1 MSLVLCFSNLISS
14 FKVCSFNLIFNS
26 CSFCFWFWRS
36 IFSCLTFSIFSSF
49 NLLVSSFFNILYCP
63 IVLAIL
69 SKKDWINFS
78 IPKLILRLISGFKE
92 FCKLINFKIKFCF
105 FGFVDFITLLTFFIF
120 FIFLYFNFDR
130 NFLAFFLVWLI
141 LLKIFFLTFFLI
153 FFYFFFIFLILKSLF
168 LYQ

>member
-36 IFSCLTFSIFSSF
+36 IFSCLAFSIFSSF

-92 FCKLINFKIKFCF
+92 FCKLINFKIKSCF

-130 NFLAFFLVWLI
+130 NFLAFFFSMI
-141 LLKIFFLTFFLI
+141 YPLKIFFSK
-153 FFYFFFIFLILKSLF
+153 FFFNFFWFFFFFFSF
-168 LYQ
+168 